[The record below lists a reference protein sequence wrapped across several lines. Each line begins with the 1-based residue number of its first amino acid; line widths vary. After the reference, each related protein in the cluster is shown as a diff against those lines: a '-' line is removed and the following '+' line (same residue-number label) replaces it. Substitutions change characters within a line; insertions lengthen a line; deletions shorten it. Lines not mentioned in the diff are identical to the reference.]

1 MLQQY
6 FQTPETTVNNIS
18 KKIKF
23 HKFIFFMEE
32 AGKGG
37 RVGLDTQEMEM
48 VYSEAWFNTLWW
60 LRTENLLLLYA
71 LGAATDMFHF

>member
-1 MLQQY
+1 
-6 FQTPETTVNNIS
+6 
-18 KKIKF
+18 
-23 HKFIFFMEE
+23 MEE